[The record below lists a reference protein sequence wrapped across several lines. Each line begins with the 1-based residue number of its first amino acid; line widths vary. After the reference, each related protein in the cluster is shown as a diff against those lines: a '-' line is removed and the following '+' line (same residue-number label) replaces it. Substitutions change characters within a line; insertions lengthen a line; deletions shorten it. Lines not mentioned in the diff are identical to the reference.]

1 MGGIGFAR
9 PAKPSTNSRHI
20 LEAGTCGFDHLLPAR
35 AAAIRF
41 SFSSVAITV
50 IS

>member
-1 MGGIGFAR
+1 MNTPVPCVSGWSAT
-9 PAKPSTNSRHI
+9 STS
-20 LEAGTCGFDHLLPAR
+20 AGTCGFDHLLPAR